1 MKKIFLILTVLSS
14 MNLFSNN
21 PDWTYQLCM
30 GADITTVLQCVNR
43 AIEDGFKPHHSL
55 ETLVYENNINKT
67 SIMFYQVIIKE

>member
-30 GADITTVLQCVNR
+30 GADITYDIKQ
-43 AIEDGFKPHHSL
+43 G
-55 ETLVYENNINKT
+55 
-67 SIMFYQVIIKE
+67 MIKEKN